1 MTKMNLIDEQTNKQ
15 YQSVDLQQSYV
26 CMTTSDEKRVEVLGD
41 KNNING
47 YSVHYYF
54 SIYRRMLPK
63 YVLS

>member
-1 MTKMNLIDEQTNKQ
+1 MTKMNLIDEQTHKQ
-15 YQSVDLQQSYV
+15 CQSVDLQQSYV
-26 CMTTSDEKRVEVLGD
+26 CMTTSDELRVEVLGD

-47 YSVHYYF
+47 YSVYYYF